1 MRRKPSFSHHLMH
14 FELCF
19 LSVHFSYTSKLC
31 SFEETSD
38 FYAHFEVTPNAIRTV
53 ALSKDSIPW
62 PACYSHF
69 FRTKYIISMARSL
82 VILNLLHFL
91 DLCIHSKERYFV
103 FCNFILYFVILFCIL
118 FLFLTCTCTL
128 WRGSF
133 QHCKQIQRWSWQ
145 SLRQGL
151 NKSFIV
157 MIISI

>member
-19 LSVHFSYTSKLC
+19 LSMHFSYTSKLC

-62 PACYSHF
+62 PACYSQF
-69 FRTKYIISMARSL
+69 FRTKYFISMARSL
-82 VILNLLHFL
+82 VFFILLHCL
-91 DLCIHSKERYFV
+91 DLCIHSMERYFV
-103 FCNFILYFVILFCIL
+103 ICNFTFLFSI
-118 FLFLTCTCTL
+118 FFLTCTCIL

-145 SLRQGL
+145 FLRQGL
-151 NKSFIV
+151 NKSCHDHLHI
-157 MIISI
+157 